1 MASIES
7 RFVWMDSD
15 WGKVTA
21 YHGPIPLSPSGKA
34 FAAQCVQL
42 AKRFELGQIYGE
54 RDMSKYFFAVAVLVG
69 TFSTG
74 VFAGPVTQEES
85 QYCAYDYRQYCNQ
98 DGLGSQLLA
107 LCMKDHGK
115 ELSPECIKALEDAGE
130 VTPEEK
136 SELKKIG
143 E

>member
-1 MASIES
+1 
-7 RFVWMDSD
+7 
-15 WGKVTA
+15 
-21 YHGPIPLSPSGKA
+21 
-34 FAAQCVQL
+34 
-42 AKRFELGQIYGE
+42 
-54 RDMSKYFFAVAVLVG
+54 MSKCFFAIALLAG
-69 TFSTG
+69 TFSTS
-74 VFAGPVTQEES
+74 VFAGPVTDEES

-136 SELKKIG
+136 AELKKIG

>member
-1 MASIES
+1 
-7 RFVWMDSD
+7 
-15 WGKVTA
+15 
-21 YHGPIPLSPSGKA
+21 
-34 FAAQCVQL
+34 
-42 AKRFELGQIYGE
+42 
-54 RDMSKYFFAVAVLVG
+54 MSKYFFAVAVLVG

-74 VFAGPVTQEES
+74 VIAGPVTQEES

-107 LCMKDHGK
+107 LCMKD
-115 ELSPECIKALEDAGE
+115 LARNYPRSASLEDAGE